1 MKWLRRLLLIA
12 AILLCIVIAATL
24 VGLYLYR
31 STPSWY
37 RRSPLSEQERKAA
50 ANRADQKL
58 ADVISWAAD
67 VQAQQVRR
75 HRGTASSTES
85 PVGPKTVTLAQDEL
99 NAFFDSWSG
108 PQKSQ
113 FQRRFS
119 RYFSDGRLVLTE
131 GQIILAGQSSEM
143 GTLAS
148 VQLQP
153 SIDGQG
159 HLRLQWNGVSAG
171 LLPVPESAIAGRL
184 QRLQALLREQLDIWQ
199 ESADIDQTLTANASA
214 VEATMT
220 KLLLDAINN
229 RASDPL
235 FFVPFDL
242 GNLRHAL
249 PVRLSAVEV
258 GEGTITMTL
267 QPLPLDDRMTILR
280 GIQRPYPPRFDD
292 TPCEK
297 NAPTVPRN
305 PHLLRVSQVGT
316 GD

>member
-1 MKWLRRLLLIA
+1 
-12 AILLCIVIAATL
+12 
-24 VGLYLYR
+24 
-31 STPSWY
+31 
-37 RRSPLSEQERKAA
+37 
-50 ANRADQKL
+50 
-58 ADVISWAAD
+58 VISWAAQ

-75 HRGTASSTES
+75 RRGTASSTES

-99 NAFFDSWSG
+99 NAFFDSWAG

-113 FQRRFS
+113 FQRRVS
-119 RYFSDGRLVLTE
+119 RYFSDGRLVLTD
-131 GQIILAGQSSEM
+131 GQIILAGQSLEL

-159 HLRLQWNGVSAG
+159 HLHLQWNGVSAG

-184 QRLQALLREQLDIWQ
+184 QRLQALLREQLDLWQ

-229 RASDPL
+229 RASEPL
-235 FFVPFDL
+235 IFVPFDL

-249 PVRLSAVEV
+249 PVRLSALEV

-280 GIQRPYPPRFDD
+280 GIQRPYPPRFAD
-292 TPCEK
+292 TP
-297 NAPTVPRN
+297 
-305 PHLLRVSQVGT
+305 
-316 GD
+316 